1 MQWSIINTPK
11 SDVSVEAMAGKCRN
25 VVKRLRAWFTR
36 EESGDPFSFLDLTS
50 RSMKDMNRLILSCK
64 ATRSGRLLDALR
76 ARESIIYA
84 SSLESLSGPA
94 SCFIVESNISAILAR
109 FDRPL
114 SWPLRG
120 DARGLGD
127 GDGLRMPFAGLE
139 DEAEG
144 VVIGDDLKNLDMSR

>member
-1 MQWSIINTPK
+1 
-11 SDVSVEAMAGKCRN
+11 
-25 VVKRLRAWFTR
+25 
-36 EESGDPFSFLDLTS
+36 
-50 RSMKDMNRLILSCK
+50 MKDMNRLILSCK